1 MSSEDD
7 DIRLSSCVA
16 PTETDGIAATGTI
29 LRAPASAGRE
39 TIGEA
44 PVAVAAA
51 RGTPLRIASS
61 EGTVVGLIIGFWI
74 FIPREKSFFFRFC
87 DPSYSTMQKM
97 NCMTSILGLITS
109 YD

>member
-74 FIPREKSFFFRFC
+74 FIPREKSFFF
-87 DPSYSTMQKM
+87 P
-97 NCMTSILGLITS
+97 ILRSLLQYNAENELHDI
-109 YD
+109 YPWVNYIL